1 MSLRH
6 EEVQDDEGEHREAEV
21 DGAEAG
27 GAAEVRHGEG
37 GGGAVDARVG
47 VGERVEGADGEEVQ
61 AGQRRYLVVPLKV
74 ES

>member
-37 GGGAVDARVG
+37 GGGPVDARVG
-47 VGERVEGADGEEVQ
+47 VGERV
-61 AGQRRYLVVPLKV
+61 
-74 ES
+74 